1 MAATDLKLIHAGS
14 GMVLAETLESP
25 RTFIGAGIG
34 LMFRRALPPGHGML
48 IDHCNGIHM
57 LFMNFPIDAVFLD
70 SRDRVKKVYRRLP
83 PWYGA
88 VWLVWGAAKVVELAA
103 GSTDGVDLRPG
114 EQLEFARAG

>member
-1 MAATDLKLIHAGS
+1 MAATDLRLVHVDS
-14 GMVLAETLESP
+14 GKVLAETLESP

-34 LMFRRALPPGHGML
+34 LMFRRTLPQGHGML

-70 SRDRVKKVYRRLP
+70 RRDRVKKVYRRLP

-88 VWLVWGAAKVVELAA
+88 VWLVWGAAKVVELPA
-103 GSTDGVDLRPG
+103 GSTDEVDLAPG
-114 EQLEFARAG
+114 QQLEFARAS